1 MTSTPRPL
9 PDGSAVLIDPDPLLA
24 AVPGL
29 LGFTPERSIVLLAFA
44 DARTLIATMRHDLTF
59 TPEGRPDTAMRRQ
72 LAQLG
77 RIVAGYGTAGVA
89 CVIVDDRF
97 AAAEPATEMVRYG
110 ASFRAVERSF
120 TAAGGLSAGFVL
132 PEFSAGA
139 RWSTGWEPR
148 RRPGRERPPAPFGG
162 AVADSGV
169 LSDPRLSPV
178 ALERAVYNG
187 RPVLSRRE
195 DLHAALAPRP
205 HCDSAVCRPIVPV
218 VPPAPPGPRE
228 ADGARLVLSQ
238 VREGA
243 SGRLECDR
251 VNALGAALCSVH
263 TRDILLA
270 LALTDLRDDA
280 EQLWIRLARS
290 LSGRAGAAAATLLG
304 HLHYMAGEGAFAS
317 VAVERALELDPDYY
331 LARLLSTALLHGMRP
346 AGLAEVVSYSFT
358 LGRDLGV
365 GLPEQT
371 RAPAG

>member
-1 MTSTPRPL
+1 MTSIPHPL

-44 DARTLIATMRHDLTF
+44 DARTLIATMRHDLTL
-59 TPEGRPDTAMRRQ
+59 TGAGRPDTAMRRQ

-77 RIVAGYGTAGVA
+77 RIVAGYGAAGVV
-89 CVIVDDRF
+89 CVIADDRF
-97 AAAEPATEMVRYG
+97 AAAEPVTELIRYRAT
-110 ASFRAVERSF
+110 FRAVERSF
-120 TAAGGLSAGFVL
+120 NASGGLSAGFVL
-132 PEFSAGA
+132 PGFSAGA
-139 RWSTGWEPR
+139 RWFTGWEPR
-148 RRPGRERPPAPFGG
+148 ARPGRERPPAPFGG
-162 AVADSGV
+162 DVADSGL

-178 ALERAVYNG
+178 ALERAVYSG
-187 RPVLSRRE
+187 RPLLPRRE
-195 DLHAALAPRP
+195 DLRAALEPRA
-205 HCDSAVCRPIVPV
+205 HCDSAVCRPIEPA

-228 ADGARLVLSQ
+228 TSGARLVLSRI
-238 VREGA
+238 REGA
-243 SGRLECDR
+243 SGRLECGQ
-251 VNALGAALCSVH
+251 VNALGEALCSVH

-270 LALTDLRDDA
+270 LALTDLRDAA

-346 AGLAEVVSYSFT
+346 AGLAEVVAYSFT
-358 LGRDLGV
+358 LGRELGV

-371 RAPAG
+371 RVPAG